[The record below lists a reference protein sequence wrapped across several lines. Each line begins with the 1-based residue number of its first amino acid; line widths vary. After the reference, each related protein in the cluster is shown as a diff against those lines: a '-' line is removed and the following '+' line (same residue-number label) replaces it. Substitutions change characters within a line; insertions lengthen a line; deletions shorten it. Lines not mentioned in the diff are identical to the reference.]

1 MYDYDV
7 ISPLCLQPFKN
18 DGVPRLQPCDEKNES
33 QKWKTK
39 GQSHSYLL
47 NEFQNLCL
55 QLDTT
60 EKLLNLKN
68 CVKMMQ
74 KQIFV
79 FE

>member
-7 ISPLCLQPFKN
+7 TPPICLQPMKDN
-18 DGVPRLQPCDEKNES
+18 PIPRLERCKDQNEA
-33 QKWKTK
+33 QRWKTR
-39 GQSHSYLL
+39 GQAHSYLL
-47 NEFQNLCL
+47 SEFQNLCL
-55 QLDTT
+55 QLDPK
-60 EKLLNLKN
+60 EKTLGLKN